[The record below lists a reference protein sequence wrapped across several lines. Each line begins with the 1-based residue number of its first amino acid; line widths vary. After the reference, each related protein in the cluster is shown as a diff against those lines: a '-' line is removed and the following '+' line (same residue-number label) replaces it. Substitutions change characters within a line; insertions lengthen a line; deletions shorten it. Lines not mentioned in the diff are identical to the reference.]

1 MSRVTSGLNSRWTS
15 RSRWLANARYVAQ
28 PSSPDGYVLTEARKS
43 VTRMSFVNSCDIGW
57 RILSRQ
63 SVIDRHSQP
72 RPTLIEIF
80 GFHPTTC
87 ASGLLSLGPDR

>member
-1 MSRVTSGLNSRWTS
+1 MSTVTSGLNSRWTS

-63 SVIDRHSQP
+63 SVIDRQTQP
-72 RPTLIEIF
+72 RPTMIETF
-80 GFHPTTC
+80 GFRPTIS
-87 ASGLLSLGPDR
+87 ASGLLSLDPDR